1 MKFSIKDFFT
11 KCDQS
16 RSFLDM
22 SLHKKRKLRIWSHLL
37 KKSLMENFIFCAVK
51 YTAHEPHISVL
62 RWVSFNFLMVHSEM
76 FGPHFF
82 IFVVLPFFSLILT
95 KDSSILSCVS
105 KSIFPYQPPFQISI
119 ILIPVQLFSTFYPSS
134 PLFRFLELVGNLEYL
149 N

>member
-1 MKFSIKDFFT
+1 MWPKPQFSWYVTAQKKETTDLVTFT
-11 KCDQS
+11 EEILNGKLH
-16 RSFLDM
+16 FLCSEIYGTWTSYFCP
-22 SLHKKRKLRIWSHLL
+22 SLSLTQFSHGTFW
-37 KKSLMENFIFCAVK
+37 NVR
-51 YTAHEPHISVL
+51 TT
-62 RWVSFNFLMVHSEM
+62 
-76 FGPHFF
+76 FF
-82 IFVVLPFFSLILT
+82 IFVVLSFFSLILT

>member
-1 MKFSIKDFFT
+1 MWPKPQFSWYVTAQKKETKDLVTFT
-11 KCDQS
+11 EEILNGKLH
-16 RSFLDM
+16 FLCSEIYGTWTSYFCP
-22 SLHKKRKLRIWSHLL
+22 SLSLIQFSHGTFW
-37 KKSLMENFIFCAVK
+37 NVR
-51 YTAHEPHISVL
+51 TT
-62 RWVSFNFLMVHSEM
+62 
-76 FGPHFF
+76 FF
-82 IFVVLPFFSLILT
+82 IFVVLSFFSLILT

>member
-1 MKFSIKDFFT
+1 MWPKPQFSWYVTAQKKETTDLVIFT
-11 KCDQS
+11 EEILNGKLH
-16 RSFLDM
+16 FLCSEIYGTWTSYFCP
-22 SLHKKRKLRIWSHLL
+22 SLSLIQFSHGTFW
-37 KKSLMENFIFCAVK
+37 NVR
-51 YTAHEPHISVL
+51 TT
-62 RWVSFNFLMVHSEM
+62 
-76 FGPHFF
+76 FF
-82 IFVVLPFFSLILT
+82 IFVVLSFFSLILT

>member
-1 MKFSIKDFFT
+1 MWPKPQFSWYVTAQKKETTDLVTFT
-11 KCDQS
+11 EEILNGKLH
-16 RSFLDM
+16 FLCSEIYGTWTSYFCP
-22 SLHKKRKLRIWSHLL
+22 SLSLIQFSHGTFW
-37 KKSLMENFIFCAVK
+37 NVR
-51 YTAHEPHISVL
+51 TT
-62 RWVSFNFLMVHSEM
+62 
-76 FGPHFF
+76 FF
-82 IFVVLPFFSLILT
+82 IFVVLSFFSLILT

>member
-1 MKFSIKDFFT
+1 MWPKLQFSWYVTAQKKETTDLVTFT
-11 KCDQS
+11 EEILNGKLH
-16 RSFLDM
+16 FLCSEIYGTWTSYFCP
-22 SLHKKRKLRIWSHLL
+22 SLSLIQFSHGTFW
-37 KKSLMENFIFCAVK
+37 NVR
-51 YTAHEPHISVL
+51 TT
-62 RWVSFNFLMVHSEM
+62 
-76 FGPHFF
+76 FF
-82 IFVVLPFFSLILT
+82 IFVVLSFFSLILT